1 MVEGDRIAGCEEGRD
16 CPKPCSDPAACQPE
30 PVTVLDF
37 DSLARGAKVVCVTYR
52 GQCYQLRATRNGKLI
67 LNK

>member
-1 MVEGDRIAGCEEGRD
+1 MTEEDRNAGCEAGRD
-16 CPKPCSDPAACQPE
+16 CPKPCSELITGQPE

-37 DSLARGAKVVCVTYR
+37 DSIARGAKVVCVTYR
-52 GQCYQLRATRNGKLI
+52 GQCYQLRSTRNGKLI